1 MADERAFIA
10 QVEAASPDEL
20 ARLLS
25 HPALDEEK
33 ALRAYLGEDRYQRL
47 HSLALKRNV
56 VRGAGHQPKGSCII
70 IHGIMGGELSVSSGG
85 AGDILWLNAFRL
97 MRGWLDRLK
106 LNAEGNSEENQKFKV
121 RASGIMKRYY
131 GELVLSLAQDWNVY
145 TFFFDWRK
153 DLDLAADMLNVQVR
167 AWLGEKKPFHIVA
180 HSMGGLVART
190 FTKKYRARW
199 DAAWDEKDGKA
210 AGGRLVML
218 GTPNYGSF
226 AIPQTI
232 VGLEGIVKKLA
243 FIDVRHNPQQV
254 LDTINSFTGPYQMLP
269 SPEINESWS
278 RLYKAET
285 YSRFSV
291 PQPHLESARRHHE
304 FLSDEIDVDEQRR
317 RMIYVAGDGQPTFSN
332 INKWEK
338 LEEIDSYDITLAGDG
353 RVPHALG
360 LMKRDGKS
368 VPAYFIQE
376 NHGNLSSNKTVL
388 SALGELLETG
398 ETAILKTQP
407 DASRAAVSEEDLKKQ
422 VEKQWEDDEKQL
434 QMSLRRMRTRNVTV
448 VSTVVNVN
456 GEEKSM
462 EESLKP
468 EQISPEEN
476 RIAETLTR
484 GLLSSR
490 GDRQSESEKI
500 EAERDASEKAVL
512 EVGLAWG
519 NIEKIHERKNIA
531 GVKELPIDAIAVG
544 HYINVQPQAAELA
557 LDKSISLALLGQDPD
572 DKKFKIDNTDLIL
585 TQYTNRGIIHGKLGQ
600 PFFMTDPR
608 PLKNRRRKS
617 AERVIAIAGMG
628 EPGLFGSPE
637 LTVLAR
643 ELCWSLG
650 RLKKKHLATV
660 IIGSGTGNIPL
671 REAISAWMDGAR
683 RALTASKFDEGKRL
697 RRITFV
703 EFDPRKIREI
713 DDLLKKELEVQR
725 KQGLGVHYDEWS
737 AEHLDSLKKIELEW
751 DRYDWE
757 RRSRKV
763 DDYENTPP
771 TRLTL
776 SLDEAKKTYRFGAIS
791 SDASV
796 PEREVKVDPLL
807 VMKANDE
814 LAGEDEPPMQLERGR
829 FLEGLLM
836 PDELR
841 RHLYTNAPLVMMLDA
856 TTARIH
862 WEMVSQPELT
872 GTPVAAEANAE
883 AGSVEFEFKNNFLG
897 TTRGLTRQLRTTFAP
912 PPEPPPPPQRV
923 LRVLVVAD
931 PAADAHLEGA
941 EEEGAAVADL
951 FESYNTVYAERAAE
965 TRTQVVRLFGPF
977 EAKRTNVLRE
987 LMSRPYDVLHFAGHC
1002 VYKWDGDS
1010 TASGWIFHKEPKEL
1024 LSADELNRIDRIPKF
1039 VFSNACE
1046 SGITP
1051 DRSGERTA
1059 ELAPS
1064 FAEAFFA
1071 RGVSNFV
1078 CTAWPVDDLAARE
1091 FALKLYGRLLGIEV
1105 TKDNRYIKADARPM
1119 YLALRDARVLIA
1131 STDNGV
1137 KTWGAYQHYG
1147 NPFFQFFSVQNTGS
1161 GT

>member
-1 MADERAFIA
+1 MFDERAFIA
-10 QVEAASPDEL
+10 RVEAASTDEL
-20 ARLLS
+20 GQLLS
-25 HPALDEEK
+25 HPTLDEEK
-33 ALRAYLGEDRYQRL
+33 ALRAYLGEDRYQSM

-56 VRGAGHQPKGSCII
+56 VRGIDHEPKGNVIV
-70 IHGIMGGELSVSSGG
+70 IHGIMGSELSVSSGG
-85 AGDILWLNAFRL
+85 AGDLTWLNVFRL

-121 RASGIMKRYY
+121 RASNIMKRYY
-131 GELVLSLAQDWNVY
+131 GELLLSLSQNWNVY
-145 TFFFDWRK
+145 AFWFDWRK

-167 AWLGEKKPFHIVA
+167 AWFGETKPFHIVA

-190 FTKKYRARW
+190 FTKKYRPRW
-199 DAAWDEKDGKA
+199 DATWDEKAEKKS
-210 AGGRLVML
+210 GGRLIML

-232 VGLEGIVKKLA
+232 VGLEGIVRKLA
-243 FIDVRHNPQQV
+243 FIDLFHDRQQV
-254 LDTINSFTGPYQMLP
+254 LDTLNSFVGSYQMLP
-269 SPEINESWS
+269 SPAINQEWS
-278 RLYKAET
+278 RLYKSET
-285 YSRFSV
+285 YSKFGV
-291 PQPHLESARRHHE
+291 PQSHLDSALKHHE
-304 FLSDEIDVDEQRR
+304 FLSEEIDVDEQRR
-317 RMIYVAGDGQPTFSN
+317 RMIYVAGYGQPTFSN
-332 INKWEK
+332 IKTWEN
-338 LEEIDSYDITLAGDG
+338 LEDIHSYEITSDGDG
-353 RVPHALG
+353 RVTHALG
-360 LMKRDGKS
+360 ILKRDGKS
-368 VPAYFIQE
+368 IPTYFIKE
-376 NHGNLSSNKTVL
+376 NHGNLSSNKTIL
-388 SALGELLETG
+388 TALDELLETG
-398 ETAILKTQP
+398 DTTILKQTIP
-407 DASRAAVSEEDLKKQ
+407 SSRAAVTEEDLRQQ

-434 QMSLRRMRTRNVTV
+434 QMSLRRMRTRSIVGASIVGNVD
-448 VSTVVNVN
+448 

-462 EESLKP
+462 EESLKSD
-468 EQISPEEN
+468 QISPEEN

-484 GLLSSR
+484 GYLSSR
-490 GDRQSESEKI
+490 GDNQSEAEKI
-500 EAERDASEKAVL
+500 EAEGETGEEAEIGI
-512 EVGLAWG
+512 GLAWG
-519 NIEKIHERKNIA
+519 NIERIHTRKNIS
-531 GVKELPIDAIAVG
+531 GVKEIPIDAIAVG

-557 LDKSISLALLGQDPD
+557 LDKSISLALLGQDPE
-572 DKKFKIDNTDLIL
+572 DKEFKIDNTDLIL

-608 PLKNRRRKS
+608 PLKNGRRKS

-660 IIGSGTGNIPL
+660 IIGSGVGNIPL
-671 REAISAWMDGAR
+671 REAISAWMDGVR
-683 RALTASKFDEGKRL
+683 RALTASKFDEGKHL

-713 DDLLKKELEVQR
+713 NDLLKREQEIQKE
-725 KQGLGVHYDEWS
+725 QGLDVHYDEWS
-737 AEHLDSLKKIELEW
+737 TEQLDKLKKTELEW
-751 DRYDWE
+751 DRGDWE
-757 RRSRKV
+757 KRSRRV

-776 SLDEAKKTYRFGAIS
+776 SLDENKKTYRFGAIS

-814 LAGEDEPPMQLERGR
+814 LAGEEEPPMQLERGR

-862 WEMVSQPELT
+862 WEMVAQPELT
-872 GTPVAAEANAE
+872 GTPIAADPDANDE
-883 AGSVEFEFKNNFLG
+883 SVNFEFKNNFLG

-931 PAADAHLEGA
+931 PAADYHLDGA

-951 FESYNTVYAERAAE
+951 FESYNTVYAERAAV
-965 TRTQVVRLFGPF
+965 TRTQVVRMFGPV

-1002 VYKWDGDS
+1002 VYKWGGDLA
-1010 TASGWIFHKEPKEL
+1010 ASGWIFHKDPREL

-1051 DRSGERTA
+1051 DRSSERTA

-1078 CTAWPVDDLAARE
+1078 CTAWPVEDLAARE
-1091 FALKLYGRLLGIEV
+1091 FALAVYGGLLGIKI
-1105 TKDNRYIKADARPM
+1105 TPDHRYERDDARPM
-1119 YLALRDARVLIA
+1119 HLAMRDARVAIA

-1137 KTWGAYQHYG
+1137 ATWGAYQHYG
-1147 NPFFQFFSVQNTGS
+1147 NPFFQFFSVQRG
-1161 GT
+1161 